1 MQYLFKNKCHI
12 STQTLPVVLNE
23 DDIDKIKKT
32 KYIPKIITYIS
43 PDERRKDLFKV
54 KEAHANLQSNLRN
67 PDFTNP
73 KQIDMN
79 YYLDH
84 LRLKSYLPICI
95 KYGTTRCDLLPIS
108 IFNHFKALK
117 QNPNFQ
123 IIKEMGEKYGYDNK
137 FLPYTQMSIFDLSS
151 YNENSESVKLSNT
164 MCHHLTEF
172 LNISLGNGSTSYEK
186 TKSIPSCDIT
196 IDISKIQS
204 LSQ

>member
-12 STQTLPVVLNE
+12 SPQTLPKVLSEN
-23 DDIDKIKKT
+23 DIDKIKNT
-32 KYIPKIITYIS
+32 KYVPKIKTYIS
-43 PDERRKDLFKV
+43 PDERRNDLIKV
-54 KEAHANLQSNLRN
+54 KEAYANLQSNLRN

-73 KQIDMN
+73 KHIDVN
-79 YYLDH
+79 FYLDQ
-84 LRLKSYLPICI
+84 LRLKSYLPICVEL
-95 KYGTTRCDLLPIS
+95 GMTRCDLLPIS
-108 IFNHFKALK
+108 IFDHFRALK

-137 FLPYTQMSIFDLSS
+137 FLPYTRMGIFDLNS
-151 YNENSESVKLSNT
+151 YDRNSESVKLSNT